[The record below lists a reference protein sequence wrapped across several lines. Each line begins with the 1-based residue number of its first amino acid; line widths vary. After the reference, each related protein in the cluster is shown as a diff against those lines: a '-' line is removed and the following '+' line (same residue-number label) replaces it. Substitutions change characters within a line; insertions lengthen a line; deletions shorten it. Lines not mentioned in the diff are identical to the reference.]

1 VTVRPGELIAGA
13 GGLVLL
19 VSLFTSWYEGGVS
32 GWEAMSV
39 IDVILAL
46 AALLGIVLLVAQAT
60 LRRPGWPVALGVLT
74 TALGLVA
81 TVLLVVRIVDLPDTD
96 GLAGGIWLGLAGVVA
111 LTVGAWRAMAD
122 ERNRNV
128 PEPRV
133 EVRPAPPAGGT
144 PAA

>member
-1 VTVRPGELIAGA
+1 VTVRPGEVIAGI

-19 VSLFTSWYEGGVS
+19 VSLFTSWYVGGVS
-32 GWEAMSV
+32 AWEALTV

-46 AALLGIVLLVAQAT
+46 VALLGIALLVTQAIM
-60 LRRPGWPVALGVLT
+60 RRPGWPVALSVLT
-74 TALGLVA
+74 STLGFIAAVL
-81 TVLLVVRIVDLPDTD
+81 VLLRIVDLPETD
-96 GLAGGIWLGLAGVVA
+96 GLAGGVWLALAGVIA
-111 LTVGAWRAMAD
+111 LTAGAWLAMGD

-144 PAA
+144 PAT

>member
-1 VTVRPGELIAGA
+1 LTVRPGEVIAGV

-32 GWEAMSV
+32 GWEALSV

-46 AALLGIVLLVAQAT
+46 VALTGIALLVTQAT
-60 LRRPGWPVALGVLT
+60 MRRPGWPVALSVLT
-74 TALGLVA
+74 SALGFVA
-81 TVLLVVRIVDLPDTD
+81 TLLVLLRIVDLPETE
-96 GLAGGIWLGLAGVVA
+96 GLAGGIWLALAGVVA
-111 LTVGAWRAMAD
+111 LTAGAWRAMAD

-128 PEPRV
+128 PDPRV